1 MIDDSS
7 GLPSSLLRELTI
19 VRPRR
24 SRRITSYDRTGG
36 NRDWVTIEPGQTA
49 VLADIEGAGCVNRF
63 YAVIRCLDQ
72 LYLRKVV
79 IRAYWDGETTPSIEV
94 PFGDFFGATNGKLTY
109 FSSLVL
115 AIYPGG
121 YGANVADGF
130 NCFLPMPFARR
141 ARIELENQGDLP
153 VPNCWYHLDYEEL
166 SELAPNVGRLHAQ
179 WRRERPTRAAVQPPG
194 HWTGKN
200 VSGAENYV
208 ILEAAGRG
216 SLAGFV
222 LGVDNSSGDWW
233 GEGDDMVFVDGETWP
248 PSIHGTGTEEIFGA
262 GACPNVPYAGPY
274 MGMHQIGDALWA
286 GKNGMYRFFV
296 NDPVRFQQSIRVTIE
311 HGHNNDL
318 ANDYSSVAYWYQT
331 EPHAPFPPLPDVV
344 ARLPEM
350 PAPYWP
356 LAERERDVSARYFE
370 LSQRLPDQLR
380 RQLAVHY
387 RRPVFEAFDRQDYA
401 AVEECLGRFEQA
413 VAEAAAQAEGGAT
426 PGDPRAL

>member
-1 MIDDSS
+1 MTVIDDSS

-63 YAVIRCLDQ
+63 YAVIRCPDQ

-166 SELAPNVGRLHAQ
+166 PELAPNVGRLHAQ
-179 WRRERPTRAAVQPPG
+179 WRREHPTRAAVQPPG

-208 ILEAAGRG
+208 ILEAAG
-216 SLAGFV
+216 
-222 LGVDNSSGDWW
+222 
-233 GEGDDMVFVDGETWP
+233 
-248 PSIHGTGTEEIFGA
+248 
-262 GACPNVPYAGPY
+262 
-274 MGMHQIGDALWA
+274 Q
-286 GKNGMYRFFV
+286 
-296 NDPVRFQQSIRVTIE
+296 
-311 HGHNNDL
+311 
-318 ANDYSSVAYWYQT
+318 
-331 EPHAPFPPLPDVV
+331 
-344 ARLPEM
+344 
-350 PAPYWP
+350 
-356 LAERERDVSARYFE
+356 
-370 LSQRLPDQLR
+370 
-380 RQLAVHY
+380 
-387 RRPVFEAFDRQDYA
+387 
-401 AVEECLGRFEQA
+401 
-413 VAEAAAQAEGGAT
+413 
-426 PGDPRAL
+426 